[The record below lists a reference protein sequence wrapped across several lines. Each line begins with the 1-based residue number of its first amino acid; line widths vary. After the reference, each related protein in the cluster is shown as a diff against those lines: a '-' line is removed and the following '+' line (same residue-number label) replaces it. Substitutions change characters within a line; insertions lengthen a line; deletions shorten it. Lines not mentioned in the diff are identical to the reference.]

1 LSSFTP
7 ITLINS
13 LVDVFSAKP
22 PTSYALSIVIDHLT
36 GHEKKGGLIH
46 QYTPI
51 AIFAASELALTQI
64 GIDPRAVSAIGAV
77 LAIPTIRDAFANA
90 SCKELDK
97 ALVKKIEGLLPK
109 KEGIPNPAIDLT
121 VTVYTKYSAHTG
133 AIAILGPE
141 LSSCVFL
148 VGGKTTISKVTAVA
162 TGIFAYY
169 LTGSSLFACA
179 ASVASQKI
187 SDYFN
192 SDHS

>member
-1 LSSFTP
+1 MTSFTP
-7 ITLINS
+7 ITLIYS
-13 LVDVFSAKP
+13 LVEIFSTNP
-22 PTSYALSIVIDHLT
+22 PTSYALPALIDHLT

-51 AIFAASELALTQI
+51 AVFAASELALTQI
-64 GIDPRAVSAIGAV
+64 GIDPKAVSAIGAI
-77 LAIPTIRDAFANA
+77 LALPRIRDAFADA

-97 ALVKKIEGLLPK
+97 ALVKKIEGLLAK
-109 KEGIPNPAIDLT
+109 KEDASSPAVDLT
-121 VTVYTKYSAHTG
+121 MTVYTKYSAHKA

-141 LSSCVFL
+141 FGSCVFL
-148 VGGKTTISKVTAVA
+148 VGGKTTISKVTGVA
-162 TGIFAYY
+162 AGIFAYY
-169 LTGSSLFACA
+169 FTGSSLFACA